1 MSVLRWKCLKCGFE
15 NRLDAPIEKW
25 RDFVKV
31 AAGHICAGCAPE
43 DGPEYNDGLDDE
55 GYNDAE
61 ETIYGWNDLRRREVR
76 SLMSIAESLKGLLQE
91 FQRPAE
97 EQLAEVRQCPVC
109 GGEFVPTQKDQEYCD
124 EECKNDQEP

>member
-1 MSVLRWKCLKCGFE
+1 MGETDATFSERCKKE
-15 NRLDAPIEKW
+15 IERLERGCK
-25 RDFVKV
+25 
-31 AAGHICAGCAPE
+31 AGIFS
-43 DGPEYNDGLDDE
+43 
-55 GYNDAE
+55 E
-61 ETIYGWNDLRRREVR
+61 ETASAAL
-76 SLMSIAESLKGLLQE
+76 SLALQAKGVEALESIAESLKGLLQE